1 MKKLVTQI
9 VIVFILVLITSCA
22 SYGPKNNDLTLVLS
36 KSQQTIASLKEKI
49 AVSEEKGL
57 KEAYNNLN
65 EKSAMLFPVL
75 EKCNEKYA
83 LTPEYIAT
91 LIEIEK
97 TISRINKEFTTT
109 SDKEFILNA
118 IYKDYDAKLQTIKN
132 TAANNATTKIK
143 VTVNSNEEEGFFVF
157 GKLSYEQG
165 QNVKRF
171 RFNQPTQNAI
181 QDFVPG
187 YYLFW
192 LEKEDRIGEP
202 ELHLI
207 MSNSG
212 EEEKQLVL
220 KTPKL

>member
-1 MKKLVTQI
+1 MKNLYNGI
-9 VIVFILVLITSCA
+9 LLSYIFVFVSSCGIYA
-22 SYGPKNNDLTLVLS
+22 PKNKELTLVLS
-36 KSQQTIASLKEKI
+36 QTQQTITSLKDKI
-49 AVSEEKGL
+49 ATSNEEEL
-57 KEAYNNLN
+57 KDAYTKLS
-65 EKSAMLFPVL
+65 EKSAVLFPVL
-75 EKCNEKYA
+75 EDCNDKYG
-83 LTPEYIAT
+83 LTPEYVAT
-91 LIEIEK
+91 LQETEK
-97 TISRINKEFTTT
+97 TLRRLVKEYPTMSNKAFV
-109 SDKEFILNA
+109 LNA
-118 IYKDYDAKLQTIKN
+118 IYQDYDAKLQTIKN

-165 QNVKRF
+165 QDIKRF

-192 LEKEDRIGEP
+192 LEKEDRVGEP

-220 KTPKL
+220 KAPK

>member
-1 MKKLVTQI
+1 MKKIITQTVMI
-9 VIVFILVLITSCA
+9 FILAFISSCA
-22 SYGPKNNDLTLVLS
+22 SYRPKNNDLTLVLS

-49 AVSEEKGL
+49 AISEEQAL
-57 KEAYNNLN
+57 KEAYNKLN
-65 EKSAMLFPVL
+65 EKSAALFPIL
-75 EKCNEKYA
+75 EKCNKKYA
-83 LTPEYIAT
+83 LTPEYMTT
-91 LIEIEK
+91 LKEIEK
-97 TISRINKEFTTT
+97 TVSRMNKEFNTT
-109 SDKEFILNA
+109 SDKAFILDA

-157 GKLSYEQG
+157 GKLSYEQR
-165 QNVKRF
+165 QDIKRF
-171 RFNQPTQNAI
+171 RFNQPTQNAV

-192 LEKEDRIGEP
+192 LEKEDRVGAP

-220 KTPKL
+220 KAPK

>member
-1 MKKLVTQI
+1 MKRLVTQTLTI
-9 VIVFILVLITSCA
+9 LILAFISGCA
-22 SYGPKNNDLTLVLS
+22 SYGPKDNSLAIVLS
-36 KSQQTIASLKEKI
+36 NTQQALASIGEKI
-49 AVSEEKGL
+49 VTDGDKELASAYDTLEKKRSE
-57 KEAYNNLN
+57 
-65 EKSAMLFPVL
+65 LFPLL

-83 LTPEYIAT
+83 LSPEYIAT
-91 LIEIEK
+91 LKEVEK
-97 TISRINKEFTTT
+97 IIRLMNKEFNTT
-109 SDKEFILNA
+109 SDKAFVLNA
-118 IYKDYDAKLQTIKN
+118 IHKDYDAKLQTIKN

-143 VTVNSNEEEGFFVF
+143 VIVNSNEEEGFFVF

-165 QNVKRF
+165 QDIKRF
-171 RFNQPTQNAI
+171 RFNQPTQNAV

-192 LEKEDRIGEP
+192 LEKEDRVGEP